1 MTVTGGAS
9 PVVRCR
15 TLLVVRVG
23 QRARIGGGTDGSAR
37 IGSAILYGVR
47 AVTAWNLKPMGHCSI
62 ANGSAATAWP
72 GLARTHAHDSTSTHA
87 QAHTHARTRTHTQD
101 KGAGLSA
108 GGGSARAHT
117 PRRAQHS
124 DCPVATNATQRWHQT
139 KVPESW
145 TNWTSHCSVFR
156 ATLAV
161 HRHVQRRAR
170 IGGGRSPRSEPG
182 PTRTA
187 TRAADRS
194 SCRRRSQQCEWR
206 ASRCSAPQ
214 WPPQPAAATTRG
226 SANHPRASTDPCLLD
241 PSVRPFHSNR
251 PI

>member
-1 MTVTGGAS
+1 M
-9 PVVRCR
+9 
-15 TLLVVRVG
+15 G

-72 GLARTHAHDSTSTHA
+72 GLARTHAHDPTSTQA

-101 KGAGLSA
+101 KGAGLSD

-117 PRRAQHS
+117 PRRAKHS
-124 DCPVATNATQRWHQT
+124 DCPVATNATNAALAPNQSAEVVDEPGQAIAASSVRRLEYT
-139 KVPESW
+139 D
-145 TNWTSHCSVFR
+145 TSKEG
-156 ATLAV
+156 
-161 HRHVQRRAR
+161 AR
-170 IGGGRSPRSEPG
+170 LGSGRSPRSEPG

-187 TRAADRS
+187 TRAADPS
-194 SCRRRSQQCEWR
+194 SRRRRSRQCERR

-241 PSVRPFHSNR
+241 PSVRPFN
-251 PI
+251 PIARFEI